1 MQPLAGPS
9 EPRLKRALTRV
20 TQALPRGHT
29 LSQDAWQRRH
39 GVLLIVL
46 WGQAAC
52 LPAYALLQ
60 GHSLWRGL
68 LSAAPVAAFAVA
80 GGLARGRKIPSV
92 LVALGL
98 LTVSAMVV
106 QLSAGAIDSH
116 FHFFLTL
123 VLLTIYEDWLPLLVG
138 VGFVLL
144 HHGVLGALAP
154 DAVYGKSAEAGESW
168 RWAAIHAAFAAM
180 AGLAAVVV
188 WRLNEDVRHRL
199 HALVDSSGEAV
210 IELDEEGR
218 VAGWNPAAHAT
229 FGYSW
234 DEVEGR
240 PVQELAAPELRS
252 EADGLVTAVL
262 GGEFTQTQET
272 VWQRADGRPVE
283 LALTLSPIT
292 HAGAVIGASI
302 VARDMSE
309 RRALQ
314 EAEVRYR
321 NLVERVPAVTYVA
334 EAGADGRWHY
344 VSPQIEKLVGYT
356 PREWQANPELWC
368 DRLHP
373 DDRERVLGE
382 EERFAT
388 TREPLAIEYRLM
400 ARDGSTVWVR
410 DDAVFRPL
418 GSPNERLMDGVFTD
432 ITENKRLEAQLM
444 HLATHDQMTSIFNR
458 HRFEEELRNQVSYSR
473 RYGTGGALLVLDLD
487 ELKAVNDTY
496 GHHAG
501 DLLLKAVVGALSAR
515 LRENDV
521 LARLGGDEFAVFLP
535 GIGAEGARR
544 VAEELLE
551 RVRRER
557 VPAGGQKVGTTASLG
572 VAMLD
577 SDPTLDA
584 DRLLMQA
591 DTAMYEVKYAGGDAV
606 AFFSPGA
613 KTAQVTSH

>member
-1 MQPLAGPS
+1 
-9 EPRLKRALTRV
+9 
-20 TQALPRGHT
+20 
-29 LSQDAWQRRH
+29 
-39 GVLLIVL
+39 
-46 WGQAAC
+46 
-52 LPAYALLQ
+52 
-60 GHSLWRGL
+60 
-68 LSAAPVAAFAVA
+68 
-80 GGLARGRKIPSV
+80 
-92 LVALGL
+92 
-98 LTVSAMVV
+98 VV
-106 QLSAGAIDSH
+106 QLSGGAIDSH
-116 FHFFLTL
+116 FHFFLTI
-123 VLLTIYEDWLPLLVG
+123 VLLTIYEAWLPLLVG

-144 HHGVLGALAP
+144 HHGVLGALDPAS
-154 DAVYGKSAEAGESW
+154 VYGHTVEGRDPW
-168 RWAAIHAAFAAM
+168 RWAVIHGAFAAA

-210 IELDEEGR
+210 IEVDGDGR
-218 VAGWNPAAHAT
+218 VIGWNPAAHAT
-229 FGYSW
+229 FGYARE
-234 DEVEGR
+234 EVEGR
-240 PVQELAAPELRS
+240 QIHELAAPELRP
-252 EADGLVTAVL
+252 EAEELVASVL

-272 VWQRADGRPVE
+272 VWQRADGRAVE

-292 HAGAVIGASI
+292 QAGAVVGASL

-344 VSPQIEKLVGYT
+344 VSPQIEKLLGYM
-356 PREWQANPELWC
+356 PKEWQDDPDLWC
-368 DRLHP
+368 ERLHP
-373 DDRERVLGE
+373 DDRERVLVE

-388 TREPLAIEYRLM
+388 TRDPLAIEYRLM

-410 DDAVFRPL
+410 DDAIFRPL

-432 ITENKRLEAQLM
+432 ITENKRLEEQLM

-458 HRFEEELRNQVSYSR
+458 HRFEEELRQQVSYSR
-473 RYGTGGALLVLDLD
+473 RYGTGGGLLVLDLD
-487 ELKAVNDTY
+487 ELKSVNDTY

-501 DLLLKAVVGALSAR
+501 DLVLKAVAGALSAR

-535 GIGAEGARR
+535 GIDAAGARR

-551 RVRRER
+551 RIRKER
-557 VPAGGQKVGTTASLG
+557 VPASGQTVGTTVSLG

-577 SDPTLDA
+577 ADPGLDA

-613 KTAQVTSH
+613 QTAQVTSH